1 MLQKLEFKSLNA
13 EDIKFLKS
21 ELYSSVRILFF
32 LSIFSIV
39 FPGFCIYRISINP
52 DMTDKPF
59 AFFMVIICFGFWTYL
74 TLNGIKLTIK
84 EKQNLF
90 SQRKVTG
97 NLEILDKEII
107 TIKGDDSDTYSYE
120 LSIYSDLEEK
130 NKSLS
135 IMKKDYDKIKVGD
148 VVWIEYYLD
157 CHYIKTLKFGE
168 QNMKYKKFAN
178 NKTQRI
184 I

>member
-1 MLQKLEFKSLNA
+1 MLQNLEFKSLNA

-32 LSIFSIV
+32 LSLFSIV
-39 FPGFCIYRISINP
+39 FPGFCIYRILIDSA
-52 DMTDKPF
+52 MTDKTY

-74 TLNGIKLTIK
+74 TLKGIKVTIK

-107 TIKGDDSDTYSYE
+107 TIKGDESDTYSYE
-120 LSIYSDLEEK
+120 LSIYSDLEGK
-130 NKSLS
+130 NKNIS
-135 IMKKDYDKIKVGD
+135 IMKKDYNKIKVGD
-148 VVWIEYYLD
+148 VAWIEYYLD
-157 CHYIKTLKFGE
+157 CNYIKTLKFGE
-168 QNMKYKKFAN
+168 QNMKYKKFI
-178 NKTQRI
+178 KQ
-184 I
+184 